1 MTARLDRPIDR
12 LADDFDVVVIGG
24 GITGVCVA
32 REAASRGLRTALLER
47 DDFGSGTSSAT
58 TKYIHGGIRYLEQYD
73 VAVVRESLRERR
85 ILALGA
91 PHLVE
96 QTQFIMP
103 AWRWSKPPTPLI
115 GAGVLLYDALSFD
128 RNVAAPDSLR
138 IPHPK
143 WLSKSALLKRVP
155 WLDADGLQGGF
166 AYHDTLNLHP
176 ERLLLAYAQSA
187 AAAGA
192 VLVNHVTVD
201 SFVGRD
207 VSGDFL
213 VEGVRATDRLSGRS
227 VEVRARVVVNAAGP
241 WIDKVLAT
249 LGRATGVGVDRSK
262 GVHVLTRPLGGGVV
276 RDAVF
281 ARAQSGRHVIVSPWM
296 GKSFIGP
303 TDTPIAESD
312 PAVTPDDVELI
323 LDTVNSTM
331 SAAEAPLTF
340 DDVELTTIGVRP
352 LIKHTDATVDPTE
365 LSTDADEGGDTYSA
379 SRRHELYH
387 HVDRGVRNLWSIGGG
402 KWTTARATAEEMV
415 DELAAHEL
423 VGVPMRD
430 FDTRSAAAHGT
441 FAWADDA
448 EPFLVGAAASLVHA
462 GLSPRSA
469 ELVARLYGTDH
480 RKIVDLVSDDPEL
493 ARPLA
498 DSGDVEAQVIVA
510 VVDEAARTLAD
521 IIDRR
526 LVLGTVSRV
535 PEAAIRRIAHIAAP
549 LLGWDDTRRDH
560 EIRAELDRRAALD
573 SHWRVSP
580 ARA

>member
-1 MTARLDRPIDR
+1 MSPRLDRPVDR
-12 LADDFDVVVIGG
+12 LGEQFDVLVIGG
-24 GITGVCVA
+24 GITGVSVA

-115 GAGVLLYDALSFD
+115 GAGVLLYDALAFD

-155 WLDADGLQGGF
+155 WLDPQGLQGGF

-192 VLVNHVTVD
+192 VLVNHVSVE

-207 VSGDFL
+207 VAGEFL
-213 VEGVRATDRLSGRS
+213 VEGVRATDRLSGRAL
-227 VEVRARVVVNAAGP
+227 EVSARVVVNAAGP
-241 WIDKVLAT
+241 WIDRVLAA
-249 LGRATGVGVDRSK
+249 LGRPMGVGVDRSK
-262 GVHVLTRPLGGGVV
+262 GVHVLTRPLGGGRV

-303 TDTPIAESD
+303 TDTPVADSNPTVQPE
-312 PAVTPDDVELI
+312 DVELI

-331 SAAEAPLTF
+331 SGVETPLTV

-352 LIKHTDATVDPTE
+352 LIKHTEATVDPTA
-365 LSTDADEGGDTYSA
+365 STDDPDDGDTYSA

-423 VGVPMRD
+423 ADVPMRE

-448 EPFLVGAAASLVHA
+448 EPFLSAATDALVTA
-462 GLSPRSA
+462 GLSRQSS

-480 RKIVDLVSDDPEL
+480 RKIVDLVADRPNL
-493 ARPLA
+493 AQPVGS
-498 DSGDVEAQVIVA
+498 SGDIAAQVVVA
-510 VVDEAARTLAD
+510 VLDEAARTLAD

-526 LVLGTVSRV
+526 LVLGTTARV
-535 PEAAIRRIAHIAAP
+535 PDAAVRRIAEIAAP
-549 LLGWDDTRRDH
+549 LLGWDDPRRDLEVAA
-560 EIRAELDRRAALD
+560 EIDRRAQLD
-573 SHWRVSP
+573 SHWRAIP
-580 ARA
+580 ART

>member
-1 MTARLDRPIDR
+1 ML
-12 LADDFDVVVIGG
+12 VIGG

-103 AWRWSKPPTPLI
+103 AWRWSKPPTPLL

-155 WLDADGLQGGF
+155 WLDPDGLQGGF

-192 VLVNHVTVD
+192 VLVNHVSVD

-213 VEGVRATDRLSGRS
+213 VDGVRAVDRLSGRS
-227 VEVRARVVVNAAGP
+227 LEVRARVVVNAAGP
-241 WIDKVLAT
+241 WIDKVLAA
-249 LGRATGVGVDRSK
+249 LGRPTGVGVDRSK
-262 GVHVLTRPLGGGVV
+262 GVHILTRPLGGGGV

-303 TDTPIAESD
+303 TDTPITESD
-312 PAVTPDDVELI
+312 PVVASDDVDLI

-331 SAAEAPLTF
+331 SDAEAPLTF

-352 LIKHTDATVDPTE
+352 LIKRTDATVDPTE
-365 LSTDADEGGDTYSA
+365 TSNSEGDTYSA

-423 VGVPMRD
+423 ADVPMRE
-430 FDTRSAAAHGT
+430 FATRSAAAHGT

-448 EPFLVGAAASLVHA
+448 EPFLAAAAASLVEA
-462 GLSPRSA
+462 GLSPQSA
-469 ELVARLYGTDH
+469 ELVARLLGTDH
-480 RKIVDLVSDDPEL
+480 RKIVELVSDDPEL
-493 ARPLA
+493 ARPIA
-498 DSGDVEAQVIVA
+498 GSGDVEAQVIVA

-535 PEAAIRRIAHIAAP
+535 PEAAIVRIAHIAAP
-549 LLGWDDTRRDH
+549 LLGWDDSRRDQ
-560 EIRAELDRRAALD
+560 EVRAELDRRAALD